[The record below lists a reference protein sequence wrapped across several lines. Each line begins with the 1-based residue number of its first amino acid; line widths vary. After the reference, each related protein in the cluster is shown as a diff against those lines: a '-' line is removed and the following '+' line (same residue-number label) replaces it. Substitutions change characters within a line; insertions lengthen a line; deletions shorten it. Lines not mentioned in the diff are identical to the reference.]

1 MMKKFKEYRTFLFC
15 LFLFIILMILSLYAF
30 MQKALPQAIGCLLLS
45 LIALLLMTTRYK
57 IILFDNEMMI
67 YEWKVAAMLPTL
79 IPYQNIQ
86 SIQKKSKHHIIVEH
100 QKTSHIYVFNSDAF
114 LETYNEFTQE
124 DKINENE

>member
-1 MMKKFKEYRTFLFC
+1 
-15 LFLFIILMILSLYAF
+15 

-45 LIALLLMTTRYK
+45 LIALLLMTARYK

-114 LETYNEFTQE
+114 LEAYNDFTQE
-124 DKINENE
+124 DKTNENE

>member
-1 MMKKFKEYRTFLFC
+1 MIY

-45 LIALLLMTTRYK
+45 LIALLLMTARYK

-114 LETYNEFTQE
+114 LEAYNDFTQE
-124 DKINENE
+124 DKTNENE

>member
-45 LIALLLMTTRYK
+45 LIALLLMTARYK

-86 SIQKKSKHHIIVEH
+86 FKKSLSIILLLSIKKQVI
-100 QKTSHIYVFNSDAF
+100 SMF
-114 LETYNEFTQE
+114 LTVMLF
-124 DKINENE
+124 